1 VRISGASILR
11 SRTDHRYRCESAL
24 SALTIVI
31 VSPSYTLTHLAIE
44 IAGTNGDALEYVI
57 SAQLMGLGFT
67 ILYAS
72 VLVLV
77 VLVVLD
83 FELDLDLDLALALAL
98 ALVPALARALDM
110 VFVDVF
116 DLVLAVAILVIHAPI
131 YQVYY
136 LP

>member
-1 VRISGASILR
+1 MRISGASILR

-77 VLVVLD
+77 VLD
-83 FELDLDLDLALALAL
+83 FELDLDLDLALAL